1 MFAICFNEFK
11 RHDSFSPPG
20 VSIKPFSLSLA
31 SKHKNTDRSD
41 AEQNVYRKKLRDKNI
56 KCVTLMV
63 AKQLN
68 FLNKLCPQ
76 NCCYKMSILYVGK
89 FCSKFIS

>member
-11 RHDSFSPPG
+11 RHDSFSPPV

-41 AEQNVYRKKLRDKNI
+41 AEPNVYRKKI
-56 KCVTLMV
+56 KRP
-63 AKQLN
+63 K
-68 FLNKLCPQ
+68 
-76 NCCYKMSILYVGK
+76 YKVRHSNG
-89 FCSKFIS
+89 S